1 MRERRIDFAH
11 LDWQSPEPG
20 ARHKRY
26 RRGHRMLRLLE
37 FTDQF
42 DPADWCRKGHV
53 GLVLS
58 GQVTIEFGDEQIVY
72 HTGDALFFEPGE
84 ADRHKARVAPG
95 ETVTL
100 LLFEDH

>member
-11 LDWQSPEPG
+11 LDWQIPAPG

-26 RRGHRMLRLLE
+26 RRGRRMVRLLE
-37 FTDQF
+37 FNDQF
-42 DPADWCRKGHV
+42 DPADWCLKGHV

-58 GQVTIEFGDEQIVY
+58 GQVTIEFDDEQIVY
-72 HTGDALFFEPGE
+72 SAGDALFLEHGE
-84 ADRHKARVAPG
+84 IDRHKTRVAPG
-95 ETVTL
+95 ETVSL